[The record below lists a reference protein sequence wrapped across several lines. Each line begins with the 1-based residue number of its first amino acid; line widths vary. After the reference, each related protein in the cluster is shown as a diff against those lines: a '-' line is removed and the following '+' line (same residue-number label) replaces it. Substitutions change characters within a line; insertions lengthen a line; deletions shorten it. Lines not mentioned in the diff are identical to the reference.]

1 MARVLVVSD
10 RGQITLPASLRK
22 RMGIR
27 GGDVML
33 LDPRRD
39 EIVLR
44 PAVVLEIERYDDE
57 QIATWTAADQLDDE
71 ERERLQEALRR
82 R

>member
-1 MARVLVVSD
+1 MAQVLLVSD

-44 PAVVLEIERYDDE
+44 PAVVLEIERYDDD
-57 QIATWTAADQLDDE
+57 QIETWAAADQLDDE

>member
-33 LDPRRD
+33 LDARQD

-57 QIATWTAADQLDDE
+57 QIATWAAADQFDDE
-71 ERERLQEALRR
+71 ERERLQEDLRR

>member
-1 MARVLVVSD
+1 MAQVLVVSD
-10 RGQITLPASLRK
+10 RGQITLPASFRK

-44 PAVVLEIERYDDE
+44 PAVVLEIERYDDD
-57 QIATWTAADQLDDE
+57 QIETWAAADKLDDE